1 MNNRQ
6 NQKTTLLTSCTAH
19 GIQDGLSVATAVLLP
34 ILAQTYGLNYGQV
47 GLFKAAK
54 SLAQSLL
61 EIFSGHACEQFGKR
75 NILVF
80 GLVISGLG
88 YLLLSFAG
96 TPQITLIS
104 FIILGIGGA
113 YHHAP
118 SSALVSSAYS
128 VDKRRRS
135 LGLYNSS
142 GDIGKLIFTG
152 LISLAAMAAISW
164 QNVAFS
170 YGLITIGAAIAI
182 YWGLKRA
189 GIGADLPNA
198 NKDTDEKL
206 EMALGWGILD
216 RPKFTSLLAT
226 VFLDSIVQVG
236 VLTFIAF
243 AMIAK
248 GVPIYTATLA
258 PVLILIGGMFGKA
271 ACGFL
276 ADLIGIRTAFAILQG
291 LTAIGL
297 IFVVILDTTPAFTI
311 LPFLGLVLQGTTS
324 ITYVIVND
332 LIHPSRTVRGYS
344 MIYGASS
351 LAAVLGPFGFGRVG
365 DLWGINTAILIMA
378 VFALIAIVPCWTL
391 KINQQMHT
399 V

>member
-1 MNNRQ
+1 MNNHE
-6 NQKTTLLTSCTAH
+6 NKKATLITSCTAH

-34 ILAQTYGLNYGQV
+34 ILAQTFGLNYGQV

-61 EIFSGHACEQFGKR
+61 EVFSGHACENYGER
-75 NILVF
+75 NVLVF
-80 GLVISGLG
+80 GLAISGLG
-88 YLLLSFAG
+88 YLLLSLAG
-96 TPQITLIS
+96 TPHIILIS

-118 SSALVSSAYS
+118 SSALVSRAFS
-128 VDKRRRS
+128 VDKRRRA

-152 LISLAAMAAISW
+152 VISLAAMAAISW
-164 QNVAFS
+164 QKVAFS
-170 YGLITIGAAIAI
+170 YGLITIGAAIAV
-182 YWGLKRA
+182 YWGLTRA
-189 GIGADLPNA
+189 GIGAHLPNTD
-198 NKDTDEKL
+198 KDTDKKL
-206 EMALGWGILD
+206 DMALGWGILD

-226 VFLDSIVQVG
+226 VFMDSIVQAG

-243 AMIAK
+243 TMIAK
-248 GVPIYTATLA
+248 GVPVYTATLA

-276 ADLIGIRTAFAILQG
+276 ADLIGLRTAFTILQG

-297 IFVVILDTTPAFTI
+297 IFVVILSTTPAFLI
-311 LPFLGLVLQGTTS
+311 LPFLGLALQGTTS

-351 LAAVLGPFGFGRVG
+351 LAYVLGPFGFGHIG

-378 VFALIAIVPCWTL
+378 VIALIAIVPCWAL
-391 KINQQMHT
+391 KINQQ
-399 V
+399 VDPV